1 MHYYSF
7 NVADYRKDTTHL
19 TPIEHYIYRTLIDW
33 YYLDEIPIPLDT
45 QLVLRKLGLSKQYED
60 NLINIVNEFFILT
73 DFGYKHTRIESDIA
87 KFLQNA
93 EKNKENGKKGGRPKT
108 QSVTNGIPMATQLKG
123 NQELITIN
131 QEPLAIENTKSK
143 KKTSLPKDFTISERV
158 VIWAQ
163 KEGYRNLQK
172 HFDNFV
178 LSAQSNGYTY
188 SDWDSAFMRA
198 IRDNWAKV
206 SSGKLELSL

>member
-33 YYLDEIPIPLDT
+33 YYLDELPIPLET
-45 QLVLRKLGLSKQYED
+45 QLVLRKLGLSKQHEES
-60 NLINIVNEFFILT
+60 LTNILYEFFVPSDL
-73 DFGYKHTRIESDIA
+73 GYEHFRIQADIA
-87 KFLQNA
+87 QYHQNA
-93 EKNKENGKKGGRPKT
+93 EKNRENGRKGGRPKT
-108 QSVTNGIPMATQLKG
+108 QSVANGIPMETKTKG
-123 NQELITIN
+123 NQEPITNN
-131 QEPLAIENTKSK
+131 QEPVIKKS
-143 KKTSLPKDFTISERV
+143 KKTSLPANFTISERV
-158 VIWAQ
+158 IEWANR
-163 KEGYRNLQK
+163 EGYRNLQK

-178 LSAQSNGYTY
+178 LSAKSNGYTY

-206 SSGKLELSL
+206 PSNKLELSL